1 MQRMAENVVEC
12 HIEGLD
18 AIQKAL
24 AETLPKEAR
33 LAMRIA
39 LSAGGGTVKDEMQ
52 ARTPVE
58 TGGEDSGFL
67 RDHIK
72 VKVTIK
78 NGGLTGKAIVGAT
91 NSAYPGREGSKGRV
105 NFKTITGKAVS
116 FVSNTAGAVI
126 AARVAR
132 WLEFGTTK
140 MAKHPFMTQAW
151 ESTKET
157 ARDRII
163 AKLKQALHLS

>member
-1 MQRMAENVVEC
+1 MADNVIEC
-12 HIEGLD
+12 RIEGLD
-18 AIQKAL
+18 QIQHAL
-24 AETLPKEAR
+24 EEALPKEAR

-52 ARTPVE
+52 AKAPVE
-58 TGGEDSGFL
+58 QDSPDEGFL

-78 NGGLTGKAIVGAT
+78 QGGLAGKAIIGAT
-91 NSAYPGREGSKGRV
+91 NDAYPGREGSKGKV

-116 FVSNTAGAVI
+116 FVSDHAGQVT
-126 AARVAR
+126 AARVMR

-140 MAKHPFMTQAW
+140 MSKHPFATQAW
-151 ESTKET
+151 ENTKET

-163 AKLKQALHLS
+163 AKLKQALHL

>member
-1 MQRMAENVVEC
+1 MAGEIIEC
-12 HIEGLD
+12 EILGLD

-24 AETLPKEAR
+24 EETLPKEAR

-39 LSAGGGTVKDEMQ
+39 LSAGGGTVKDEMKAQ
-52 ARTPVE
+52 APVE
-58 TGGEDSGFL
+58 QDSPDAGFL

-72 VKVTIK
+72 VKTTIK
-78 NGGLTGKAIVGAT
+78 AGGLAGKAIVGVT
-91 NSAYPGREGSKGRV
+91 NDAYPGREGSKGRV

-116 FVSNTAGAVI
+116 FVSDTAGSVT

-151 ESTKET
+151 ENTKNA